1 MEKLWLIVISGV
13 IVGAGVITS
22 STIINKIA
30 SLRPKT

>member
-13 IVGAGVITS
+13 IVGAGVITGS
-22 STIINKIA
+22 AIINKIA